1 MKKTESEWE
10 LLLEMKETRGVLEQK
25 RKSDRGQLNAAPS
38 LDHILQK
45 IGKMVAE
52 ITGQVTIETVI
63 LVVTE
68 IPEIVI
74 VIGIG
79 SGIGI
84 ATIIVAAMLM
94 ARGARVDAMTRI
106 IGIAQMRID
115 QEATIVGIVNSQA
128 IRLTLQQNRLSM

>member
-1 MKKTESEWE
+1 MKKTVSEWE

-74 VIGIG
+74 GIGIG

-94 ARGARVDAMTRI
+94 ARGARVDAMKRI

>member
-74 VIGIG
+74 GIGKG

>member
-74 VIGIG
+74 GMGKG

-84 ATIIVAAMLM
+84 ATIIVEAMLM